1 MPGGTR
7 MRRRVTYA
15 PYLGT
20 VVGVLIGLLVEVKTE
35 NLFLAILATV
45 GSGALVGVIW
55 WNIEKLINKGTDAA
69 IDAAHNAINR
79 RKETRDPHTPQKL
92 ADLYAGQEIGPAG
105 GTASRTGEKT
115 VSSPARSVPEP
126 TGHSDTA
133 HREDRQNAGNA
144 VPPYRAAGAAPR
156 SVSAEGER
164 DAYRTDRSSASKT
177 DKSADNVGSEEPLG
191 GFLKFLV
198 VIYYI
203 AAVAMIVS
211 GVITIVQLFSLMAVM
226 NRYGVSVGWL
236 WFAILLLI
244 VAYPVTIWACFQLA
258 RRIQRRDPSFLWFY
272 HRMGLIAIPLELIVF
287 IVMASTAYMREASG
301 QIIVSIIEGLIG
313 AIALTVYFVRS
324 KRVHAYM
331 GTDDYLYQS
340 PFTRKYARSTPKRST
355 VAVPFEYQSG
365 YRNVPAN
372 PRPAEKSYASKKVTV
387 DGAEEKEV
395 SVSPVHCCLCE
406 NETSARYAVLLI
418 AKDGK
423 QMCACH
429 RCYTALRNL
438 GTSKDID
445 VVSRARFYVFQ
456 RKLSIRNQELSDYLE
471 RYLAAADAYIGEQ
484 AS

>member
-1 MPGGTR
+1 

-20 VVGVLIGLLVEVKTE
+20 VAGVLIGLLVVAKAE
-35 NLFLAILATV
+35 NLVLAILAAV
-45 GSGALVGVIW
+45 GSGVLVGVIW
-55 WNIEKLINKGTDAA
+55 WNIEKLIYKGTDAA
-69 IDAAHNAINR
+69 FDAVHNAINR
-79 RKETRDPHTPQKL
+79 RKEARDPHTPQKL
-92 ADLYAGQEIGPAG
+92 ADLYAGQETAPTG
-105 GTASRTGEKT
+105 GTASRAGEKN
-115 VSSPARSVPEP
+115 VSAPARSVPEP
-126 TGHSDTA
+126 TRHSDTVQGEGRHEA
-133 HREDRQNAGNA
+133 ENAA
-144 VPPYRAAGAAPR
+144 TLPYRAAGVASR
-156 SVSAEGER
+156 SVSTEGEK
-164 DAYRTDRSSASKT
+164 DAYRPNRSSMPKADKT
-177 DKSADNVGSEEPLG
+177 SDNDRTEEPLG

-198 VIYYI
+198 VMYFI
-203 AAVAMIVS
+203 AAVAMIIS
-211 GVITIVQLFSLMAVM
+211 GVMTIVQLFSLMAM
-226 NRYGVSVGWL
+226 INRYGISVGWL

-258 RRIQRRDPSFLWFY
+258 RRIQQRDPSFLWFY

-395 SVSPVHCCLCE
+395 SVSPVHCCLCG

-445 VVSRARFYVFQ
+445 VVRRARFYVFQ

>member
-1 MPGGTR
+1 
-7 MRRRVTYA
+7 MRRRITYA

-20 VVGVLIGLLVEVKTE
+20 VVGVLIGLLVVAKAE
-35 NLFLAILATV
+35 NLVLAILAAV

-55 WNIEKLINKGTDAA
+55 WNIEKLIYKGTDAA
-69 IDAAHNAINR
+69 FDAAHNAINR
-79 RKETRDPHTPQKL
+79 RKEARDPHTPQKL

-133 HREDRQNAGNA
+133 RREDRHDAGNA
-144 VPPYRAAGAAPR
+144 APPYRAAVPTSR

-164 DAYRTDRSSASKT
+164 DALRLDRPAAPK
-177 DKSADNVGSEEPLG
+177 ADNGTGSDRTEEPLA

-211 GVITIVQLFSLMAVM
+211 GVITIVQLFSLMVMM
-226 NRYGVSVGWL
+226 NRYGISVGWL

-244 VAYPVTIWACFQLA
+244 VAYPVTVWACFQLA
-258 RRIQRRDPSFLWFY
+258 RRIQQRDPSFLWFY

-372 PRPAEKSYASKKVTV
+372 PRPAEKSYASKKVAV

-395 SVSPVHCCLCE
+395 SVSPVYCCLCE

-423 QMCACH
+423 PMRAC
-429 RCYTALRNL
+429 RKCYTALRDL
-438 GTSKDID
+438 GTSED
-445 VVSRARFYVFQ
+445 VDAVRRAGFYVFQ
-456 RKLSIRNQELSDYLE
+456 RKLNIRDPELSAYLE
-471 RYLAAADAYIGEQ
+471 RYLASADAYIGGQ